1 MALVWRTRQRSTAT
15 SIPNN
20 ISSGSGTDLPPIP
33 IASNASYCRSLESR
47 PELKRM
53 RLSLLLLPSAVVV
66 ANGFT
71 SSSSSS
77 LHHGQQQYQFLQRHR
92 RGGASIL
99 PFFRGGGGLHHDD
112 LTPASPISSSTSSTC
127 LASTTSSS
135 STDTAAEVMSPAN
148 WELLSS
154 RGKSALL
161 RLIEHDLDHQHQT
174 HVYGN
179 WPEVGVEDEEKRM
192 LAEQVSEI
200 FDFRLVGSDTRI
212 GILTCKHTLLL
223 FTTQSMVL
231 HTRTYQRTINI
242 WCT

>member
-1 MALVWRTRQRSTAT
+1 
-15 SIPNN
+15 
-20 ISSGSGTDLPPIP
+20 
-33 IASNASYCRSLESR
+33 
-47 PELKRM
+47 
-53 RLSLLLLPSAVVV
+53 
-66 ANGFT
+66 
-71 SSSSSS
+71 
-77 LHHGQQQYQFLQRHR
+77 
-92 RGGASIL
+92 
-99 PFFRGGGGLHHDD
+99 LHHDD

-135 STDTAAEVMSPAN
+135 LTDTAAEVMSPAN

-192 LAEQVSEI
+192 LAEQVSDM
-200 FDFRLVGSDTRI
+200 FDCRLGSSNTRS
-212 GILTCKHTLLL
+212 GTLTCKHTIRLL
-223 FTTQSMVL
+223 TTQSMVL

-242 WCT
+242 